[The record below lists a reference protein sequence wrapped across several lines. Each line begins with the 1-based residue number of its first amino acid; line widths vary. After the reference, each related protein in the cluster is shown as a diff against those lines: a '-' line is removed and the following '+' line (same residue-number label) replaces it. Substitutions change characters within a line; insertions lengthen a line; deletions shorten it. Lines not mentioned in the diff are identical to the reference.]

1 METNMRTGRKRKAN
15 VIRDSAGRSRGETE
29 DSIRSV
35 ALAYRAR
42 ELAEAGLG
50 HYFANKVHRRR
61 GERGSGH
68 SLADPLN
75 GSTLGLL
82 RQRNKAS
89 RGDPS
94 GINQA
99 QFDAGEKWAG
109 LCRRHAQIM
118 GYPIGTTRST
128 PLELIGGRSC
138 VPDAD
143 DDVALDIRR
152 RWSDCYRAL
161 MDAGVSL
168 RRGVHV
174 ALICWEVCVNNRNIR
189 HMGAQDFGDLRAGLN
204 ALARVMRYSG

>member
-1 METNMRTGRKRKAN
+1 MRTGRKRKAN
-15 VIRDSAGRSRGETE
+15 VIRDYAGRSRGEPE

-42 ELAEAGLG
+42 EMQEAGLG
-50 HYFANKVHRRR
+50 HYLARKGHQRR
-61 GERGSGH
+61 GERASGH
-68 SLADPLN
+68 PLADPLN

-89 RGDPS
+89 RDDPS
-94 GINQA
+94 GINQL
-99 QFDAGEKWAG
+99 QFEAGEKWAA

-128 PLELIGGRSC
+128 PLEMIGGRSC

-143 DDVALDIRR
+143 DEAALDIRR

-174 ALICWEVCVNNRNIR
+174 ALICWDVCVNNRNIR

-204 ALARVMRYSG
+204 ALARVMRFSS

>member
-1 METNMRTGRKRKAN
+1 VRAGRKRKTN
-15 VIRDSAGRSRGETE
+15 VIRDHAGRSRGETE
-29 DSIRSV
+29 DSVRSV

-42 ELAEAGLG
+42 EMKEAGLG
-50 HYFANKVHRRR
+50 HYLARKLHQQRR
-61 GERGSGH
+61 ERSSGH
-68 SLADPLN
+68 PLADPLN

-82 RQRNKAS
+82 RQRNKAF

-99 QFDAGEKWAG
+99 QFEAGEKWAA
-109 LCRRHAQIM
+109 LCRQHAQIM
-118 GYPIGTTRST
+118 GYPIGTTRAT
-128 PLELIGGRSC
+128 PLEVIGGRSC

-143 DDVALDIRR
+143 DEEALDIRR

-161 MDAGVSL
+161 MDEGVSV

-174 ALICWEVCVNNRNIR
+174 ALICWDVCVNNRDIR

-204 ALARVMRYSG
+204 ALARVMRYRG